1 MISGRLVNR
10 LVHEAR
16 TVWYRPVMGM
26 FRGISV
32 AVLIAGA
39 AFAASADPGDA
50 EFDQGYEAFTSRDY
64 TETLALWHK
73 AAEMGHMRAQNGLGV
88 LYRDGDAG
96 EPDKK
101 RAAYWFRRSAENGYA
116 FAMYSLAILY
126 RDGDGV
132 ARNDV
137 EAHMWFDL
145 ASTLNFDPKAVFQR
159 GLIARRM
166 NDEQVAEAERRAQE
180 WIDEFFFAGYSE

>member
-1 MISGRLVNR
+1 MGYI
-10 LVHEAR
+10 R
-16 TVWYRPVMGM
+16 T
-26 FRGISV
+26 FAF
-32 AVLIAGA
+32 AVLITGA

-50 EFDQGYEAFTSRDY
+50 DFDQGYEAFTARDY
-64 TETLALWHK
+64 KTTLTLWHK

-101 RAAYWFRRSAENGYA
+101 RAAYWFGRSAENGYA

-145 ASTLNFDPKAVFQR
+145 SSALNFDPKAALQR
-159 GLIARRM
+159 DLIAKRM
-166 NDEQVAEAERRAQE
+166 TPEQVAEAERRAQE
-180 WIDEFFFAGYSE
+180 WINKFFFAGVSN